1 MFFSVL
7 SSIWSCIYTALLFTW
22 TDYKTIF
29 VPVLAFASGLEPH
42 SNTTSFARC
51 CAWVWL
57 HLLLC
62 NVSNQALGKDED
74 ALNRPWRP
82 LPSGRV
88 SVEQARRLRMLL
100 AASCP
105 AVSFIHSGALGAVS
119 LILVLTTFV
128 YDECKL
134 SKHPL
139 GKNFCNV
146 FGYVTFQAGATLL
159 LARAGVLSAD
169 ALSAI
174 ALAGATIFTTI
185 QLQDFPDIV
194 GDAAAGR
201 VTFPIYAPEFSRWLT
216 VSALL
221 SWSLLLSSFW
231 AIGTTGS
238 MALLALGAVVGVRCV
253 CLRSPAADAATYRLY
268 GVWLVATFLL
278 PWHARAG
285 VA

>member
-1 MFFSVL
+1 
-7 SSIWSCIYTALLFTW
+7 IYTALLFTW

-29 VPVLAFASGLEPH
+29 IPVLAFASGLAPP
-42 SNTTSFARC
+42 SNVMSLARC
-51 CAWVWL
+51 CTWVWF

-88 SVEQARRLRMLL
+88 SVEQARRLRALL

-105 AVSFIHSGALGAVS
+105 AVSFVHSTALGAVS
-119 LILVLTTFV
+119 AALVLTTFV

-146 FGYVTFQAGATLL
+146 FGYTTFQAGATLL
-159 LARAGVLSAD
+159 LNKYILLLDPVRAGILDAD

-185 QLQDFPDIV
+185 QLQDFPDVV

-201 VTFPIYAPEFSRWLT
+201 VTLPIYAPEHSRWLT
-216 VSALL
+216 IGALL
-221 SWSLLLSSFW
+221 AWSFVLGSFW
-231 AIGTTGS
+231 AIGAAG
-238 MALLALGAVVGVRCV
+238 MAVLLMLGAVVGARCV
-253 CLRSPAADAATYRLY
+253 CLRSPAADIATYRLY

-278 PWHARAG
+278 PCYARTGAPT
-285 VA
+285 